1 MKNEQQALSMN
12 PIVPANGLQVLYA
25 LNKEGFEAHFVGG
38 CVRDMLRDVKPHD
51 WDICT
56 NATPDE
62 MKKAFARFNV
72 IETGIKHGTLT
83 VLLGADSFEVTTYR
97 TDGVYSDGRH
107 PDSVTFTKNLKDDLA
122 RRDFTMNAIAIGED
136 GKLFDPFNGASD
148 IKRHVI
154 RCVGNAKDR
163 FSEDKLRILRALRF
177 SSVMGYSIASETA
190 EAIHECCGG
199 MTAQLSAERIS
210 AELLKL
216 IQGRNAAKVMLQFS
230 DVVREIIPELGRC
243 MGFQQNNPN
252 HIYDVWQHTLMA
264 MRNAPNNKYVR
275 LTLLLHDIGKPL
287 CYQEDEIYVGHFPG
301 HGKISAKIAEEVLT
315 RLRLDTK
322 TVKCITLLVKNHD
335 RVIEERKPAVRKL
348 LNQIGGEQFE
358 LLMQVR
364 EADVLAQD
372 LRKVR
377 ERLDKVDHLRT
388 LRAEI
393 EQEADCL
400 SIKDLAIDG
409 NDLIRLGYKGPAIG
423 KKLQELLLA
432 VLDNPEQNTKEEL
445 LQLC

>member
-1 MKNEQQALSMN
+1 MRNEQQSLTMN
-12 PIVPANGLQVLYA
+12 PLVPANGLQVLYA

-38 CVRDMLRDVKPHD
+38 CVRDMLRNVAPHD

-62 MKKAFARFNV
+62 MKRVFARFNV

-83 VLLGADSFEVTTYR
+83 VVLGSDSFEVTTYR
-97 TDGVYSDGRH
+97 TDGIYTDGRH
-107 PDSVTFTKNLKDDLA
+107 PDNVTFTKNLEEDLA

-136 GKLFDPFNGASD
+136 GTLFDPFNGVSD
-148 IKRHVI
+148 IKRNII

-177 SSVMGYSIASETA
+177 SAVIGYSIAPETA
-190 EAIHECCGG
+190 EAIHESCGG
-199 MTAQLSAERIS
+199 MAAQLSAERIS

-216 IQGRNAAKVMLQFS
+216 IQGRSSVKVMLQFS
-230 DVVREIIPELGRC
+230 DVMKEIIPELGRC
-243 MGFQQNNPN
+243 MGFKQNNPN
-252 HIYDVWQHTLMA
+252 HIYDVWQHTMMA
-264 MRNAPNNKYVR
+264 IRNASNNKYVR
-275 LTLLLHDIGKPL
+275 LAILFHDIGKPL
-287 CYQEDEIYVGHFPG
+287 CYQEDGNGVGHFPG
-301 HGKISAKIAEEVLT
+301 HGKFSEEIAADVLT

-322 TVKCITLLVKNHD
+322 TVKCVTLLVKNHD

-364 EADVLAQD
+364 EADVLAQS
-372 LRKVR
+372 LRR
-377 ERLDKVDHLRT
+377 AQERLDKVDHLRT

-393 EQEADCL
+393 EQEDDCL
-400 SIKDLAIDG
+400 SIKDLAVNG
-409 NDLIRLGYKGPAIG
+409 NDLVRLGYKGPSIG

-432 VLDNPEQNTKEEL
+432 VLEDPEQNTQEKL